1 MKTTLNISLDTEEL
15 LHLAWAASDKGN
27 ADQAISLLK
36 QAVDGDPGNAKC
48 RYLLGA
54 EYAQIGMF
62 DRAAEQMGAALTLDP
77 SLHAA
82 RFQLGLLQ
90 LTSRQPEAA
99 RATWSGLDILGE
111 RHAYVLFKTGLLHL
125 ARDEFGDCLR
135 CLHEGIALNDFN
147 APLNAD
153 MQRVIEQ
160 TEPLAQ
166 DGDKTAAATDEGQQS
181 AGHLFINAYTRRL
194 N

>member
-1 MKTTLNISLDTEEL
+1 MTTTLNPSSLDTEEL
-15 LHLAWAASDKGN
+15 LHLAWTASDKGN

-36 QAVDGDPGNAKC
+36 QAVAGAPTDARC
-48 RYLLGA
+48 HYLLGA

-62 DRAAEQMGAALTLDP
+62 DRAAEQMGAAVALDP

-99 RATWSGLDILGE
+99 GVTWSGLDVLGE

-125 ARDEFGDCLR
+125 ARDEFADCLR
-135 CLHEGIALNDFN
+135 CLREGIALNDFN
-147 APLNAD
+147 APLNGD

-166 DGDKTAAATDEGQQS
+166 AGEAVAAPDESQQG